1 MSTVSLY
8 AASETLLSDMA
19 EVLRLY
25 MGGVTVLPNAP
36 GGDMTIRH
44 TEEIADG
51 VRVVRVTDGE
61 RCEESRERI
70 TGDAVVDKRLR
81 RRQAK
86 LGVYGLMKRRFG
98 FAPPWGSLTGIRPTR
113 LLYANLNKG
122 MTMDEA
128 VHELQ
133 RVFDVNDEKAAVLR
147 TAGVNRLSVGAQSF
161 ADATLRGL
169 GRIHTANETR
179 ECVELARAA
188 GFDNIGLDVIYG
200 VPGVAR
206 ELFCTDIEAALAL
219 APDHLSCYCLE
230 IEPGTPF
237 ASEVAAGRMAVDED
251 EQREQFDW
259 ARQRLTAAGFNH
271 YEISNFARPG
281 HECRHNELY
290 WTGGDYSGVG
300 PGAHSHWQGRRWG
313 NTTELPM
320 WKRDFEEQLDPRKK
334 ACETLVMGLRRLAG
348 WRREEFRAV
357 TGFDYDEVRG
367 PEIARLVADGL
378 LVAESDGVRLAEDAL
393 FVSDSVFADLV

>member
-36 GGDMTIRH
+36 GGEMTIRH

-51 VRVVRVTDGE
+51 VRVVHVTDGE

-133 RVFDVNDEKAAVLR
+133 RVFDVSDEKAAVLR
-147 TAGVNRLSVGAQSF
+147 EIVQVQQALTLPARDEIDLYIGIPFCVSRCAYCSFLSGEVGK
-161 ADATLRGL
+161 G
-169 GRIHTANETR
+169 
-179 ECVELARAA
+179 EL
-188 GFDNIGLDVIYG
+188 
-200 VPGVAR
+200 
-206 ELFCTDIEAALAL
+206 L
-219 APDHLSCYCLE
+219 APYVEALE
-230 IEPGTPF
+230 
-237 ASEVAAGRMAVDED
+237 R
-251 EQREQFDW
+251 
-259 ARQRLTAAGFNH
+259 
-271 YEISNFARPG
+271 
-281 HECRHNELY
+281 
-290 WTGGDYSGVG
+290 
-300 PGAHSHWQGRRWG
+300 
-313 NTTELPM
+313 
-320 WKRDFEEQLDPRKK
+320 
-334 ACETLVMGLRRLAG
+334 
-348 WRREEFRAV
+348 
-357 TGFDYDEVRG
+357 
-367 PEIARLVADGL
+367 EIARTIAL
-378 LVAESDGVRLAEDAL
+378 L
-393 FVSDSVFADLV
+393 

>member
-1 MSTVSLY
+1 MGPGLY
-8 AASETLLSDMA
+8 IHVPFCVRKCAYCAFYSHPVDPHRVGEWRDGIAREWETLPIGFVP
-19 EVLRLY
+19 ETVFI
-25 MGGVTVLPNAP
+25 GGGTPTALAVTDLAWLLERVRQLGISAP
-36 GGDMTIRH
+36 LRH
-44 TEEIADG
+44 TSKSGALSEWTVEVNPG
-51 VRVVRVTDGE
+51 T
-61 RCEESRERI
+61 
-70 TGDAVVDKRLR
+70 
-81 RRQAK
+81 
-86 LGVYGLMKRRFG
+86 
-98 FAPPWGSLTGIRPTR
+98 LT
-113 LLYANLNKG
+113 A
-122 MTMDEA
+122 
-128 VHELQ
+128 
-133 RVFDVNDEKAAVLR
+133 EKAAVLR

-200 VPGVAR
+200 VPGVTR
-206 ELFCTDIEAALAL
+206 ESFCADIEAALAL

-281 HECRHNELY
+281 CECRHNELY
-290 WTGGDYSGVG
+290 WTGGDYSGLG

>member
-61 RCEESRERI
+61 RCEKSRERI

-133 RVFDVNDEKAAVLR
+133 RVFDVSDEKAAVLR
-147 TAGVNRLSVGAQSF
+147 EIVQVQQALTLPARDEIDLYIGIPFCVSRCAYCSFLSGEVGKGELLAPYVEALEREIAQTIALLEETGLRPRAFYMGGGTPTALPAPLLRRVAGVSAATAKNIVAWREEEGAFTSRAQ
-161 ADATLRGL
+161 LKKVKGL
-169 GRIHTANETR
+169 GPKAYEQCDQNGRLESAP
-179 ECVELARAA
+179 VAS
-188 GFDNIGLDVIYG
+188 G
-200 VPGVAR
+200 VPPHAKR
-206 ELFCTDIEAALAL
+206 
-219 APDHLSCYCLE
+219 S
-230 IEPGTPF
+230 
-237 ASEVAAGRMAVDED
+237 S
-251 EQREQFDW
+251 
-259 ARQRLTAAGFNH
+259 TAQ
-271 YEISNFARPG
+271 E
-281 HECRHNELY
+281 
-290 WTGGDYSGVG
+290 
-300 PGAHSHWQGRRWG
+300 
-313 NTTELPM
+313 
-320 WKRDFEEQLDPRKK
+320 
-334 ACETLVMGLRRLAG
+334 
-348 WRREEFRAV
+348 
-357 TGFDYDEVRG
+357 
-367 PEIARLVADGL
+367 
-378 LVAESDGVRLAEDAL
+378 
-393 FVSDSVFADLV
+393 

>member
-147 TAGVNRLSVGAQSF
+147 EIVQVQQALTLPARDEIDLYIGIPFCVSRCAYCSFLSGEVGK
-161 ADATLRGL
+161 G
-169 GRIHTANETR
+169 
-179 ECVELARAA
+179 EL
-188 GFDNIGLDVIYG
+188 
-200 VPGVAR
+200 
-206 ELFCTDIEAALAL
+206 L
-219 APDHLSCYCLE
+219 APYVEDFVRAFLLHP
-230 IEPGTPF
+230 EPGNFPTP
-237 ASEVAAGRMAVDED
+237 ETGT
-251 EQREQFDW
+251 
-259 ARQRLTAAGFNH
+259 RQHFTH
-271 YEISNFARPG
+271 
-281 HECRHNELY
+281 
-290 WTGGDYSGVG
+290 
-300 PGAHSHWQGRRWG
+300 
-313 NTTELPM
+313 
-320 WKRDFEEQLDPRKK
+320 
-334 ACETLVMGLRRLAG
+334 LAG
-348 WRREEFRAV
+348 QQPHFVAHGGRQEFSRHSRQ
-357 TGFDYDEVRG
+357 GLFHFFFDV
-367 PEIARLVADGL
+367 L
-378 LVAESDGVRLAEDAL
+378 
-393 FVSDSVFADLV
+393 